1 MITERLLANPSQSE
15 LMILSKV
22 LDGSDPELLKYC
34 LEDLV
39 IVLQDDSICLSLCV
53 SSLLL
58 FKYSKVNYGPEL

>member
-53 SSLLL
+53 RYQFL
-58 FKYSKVNYGPEL
+58 FTKPF